1 MSLRVKKAL
10 KKLVAYSPDDVDF
23 EIRLNANE
31 APFDFII
38 DEVRSLKSSKAK
50 KYLKFNSVNRYPDAK
65 QIDLRNLIAKHFKVN
80 QNQISLFNGS
90 DELILNLLLSLTG
103 KSESVLTFKPTF
115 SMYKILTKSL
125 GMKCL
130 EVPLTQNYDIDL
142 LKTLEALDKVD
153 PDLIFI
159 ASPNN
164 PTSNSF
170 TKEKIFQILD
180 KAKGLVVIDEAYSE
194 YASFSFIKSLKK
206 YKNLVIMK
214 TMSKIGFASL
224 RLGFLIA
231 NKEIVNIVN
240 KVRLPYNV
248 STLSQLIAQ
257 DYFLNIKKYKKQ
269 IQSVIHERIKLTE
282 NLKNMNILKLHIQ
295 IQIFYL

>member
-1 MSLRVKKAL
+1 
-10 KKLVAYSPDDVDF
+10 
-23 EIRLNANE
+23 
-31 APFDFII
+31 
-38 DEVRSLKSSKAK
+38 
-50 KYLKFNSVNRYPDAK
+50 
-65 QIDLRNLIAKHFKVN
+65 
-80 QNQISLFNGS
+80 
-90 DELILNLLLSLTG
+90 
-103 KSESVLTFKPTF
+103 
-115 SMYKILTKSL
+115 
-125 GMKCL
+125 
-130 EVPLTQNYDIDL
+130 
-142 LKTLEALDKVD
+142 
-153 PDLIFI
+153 
-159 ASPNN
+159 
-164 PTSNSF
+164 
-170 TKEKIFQILD
+170 
-180 KAKGLVVIDEAYSE
+180 
-194 YASFSFIKSLKK
+194 
-206 YKNLVIMK
+206 MK

>member
-1 MSLRVKKAL
+1 
-10 KKLVAYSPDDVDF
+10 
-23 EIRLNANE
+23 
-31 APFDFII
+31 
-38 DEVRSLKSSKAK
+38 
-50 KYLKFNSVNRYPDAK
+50 
-65 QIDLRNLIAKHFKVN
+65 
-80 QNQISLFNGS
+80 
-90 DELILNLLLSLTG
+90 
-103 KSESVLTFKPTF
+103 
-115 SMYKILTKSL
+115 
-125 GMKCL
+125 MKCL

-257 DYFLNIKKYKKQ
+257 DYFLNIKKYKNK
-269 IQSVIHERIKLTE
+269 SRVLFTKE
-282 NLKNMNILKLHIQ
+282 
-295 IQIFYL
+295 